1 MNLEERKLLDRL
13 DSLVLNSSSDDLQK
27 IQELD
32 LESQLSGDSFY
43 DAFLNSKTLV
53 NQTIRKES
61 KDFQK

>member
-13 DSLVLNSSSDDLQK
+13 DSLVLNASDNDLQK

-32 LESQLSGDSFY
+32 LENQLTGKSFY
-43 DAFLNSKTLV
+43 DTFLNSQTLI

-61 KDFQK
+61 KDFKK